1 MKKQRNINNYFER
14 GHEMKMYWK
23 IAVVIVVAVVVS
35 YVAFG
40 QRQRTGMMQ
49 GGMMG
54 RGMQGRGMMDSN
66 DTMMQRGMMQKGMMG
81 QQGMMQ
87 KGMMGQQGMMGMH
100 PMSGMM
106 CNSSLA
112 ATGDGGVVVLM
123 GNKLSKYDNNL
134 NLVKEVEI
142 KIDWENWKKTMEQ
155 HSNMMM
161 QHRNMMMGGQSESR

>member
-1 MKKQRNINNYFER
+1 MKKQRDVNNYFER
-14 GHEMKMYWK
+14 GHEMKRYWK
-23 IAVVIVVAVVVS
+23 IAVVIVIAVVVS

-40 QRQRTGMMQ
+40 QRQRTGMMQGGMMQ

-66 DTMMQRGMMQKGMMG
+66 DTMMQRGMM
-81 QQGMMQ
+81 
-87 KGMMGQQGMMGMH
+87 GQQGMMGMH

-106 CNSSLA
+106 CNSSLTA
-112 ATGDGGVVVLM
+112 AGDGDVVVLM
-123 GNKLSKYDNNL
+123 GNKLSKYDKNL